1 MAHAIKLANNVKSL
15 SSKRKETASTPKTNF
30 HRNNDD
36 EDDDDD
42 DVESFPNHE
51 SHSQTENYQE
61 TQVFGRSREESMCK
75 TDVLYTRKTIE
86 QET

>member
-1 MAHAIKLANNVKSL
+1 MAHAIKLANKVRSL
-15 SSKRKETASTPKTNF
+15 SAKRKETASTQKTNF

-36 EDDDDD
+36 EDD

>member
-1 MAHAIKLANNVKSL
+1 MAHAIKLANNVRSL
-15 SSKRKETASTPKTNF
+15 SAKRKETASTQKTNF

-36 EDDDDD
+36 EDDDD